1 MYCLFIVTDI
11 RGMIVSEQPKD
22 VREDGFVIRELSFE
36 IPPRKKHEDPITE
49 NQLHYLEVLAPR
61 IEIEGGLE
69 RLGKWQA
76 SALIDYVIR
85 QKKHLERDIT
95 SGNLN
100 VERSPLTNWRWY
112 FFAVIAGLV
121 LFAFSV

>member
-1 MYCLFIVTDI
+1 
-11 RGMIVSEQPKD
+11 VSEQPKD

-85 QKKHLERDIT
+85 QKNISSAT
-95 SGNLN
+95 S
-100 VERSPLTNWRWY
+100 R
-112 FFAVIAGLV
+112 AVI
-121 LFAFSV
+121 